1 MSPEHEQTIKMNNN
15 IKKIKLDIRQ
25 FDGGG
30 AAYSVIDI
38 LQSNGYIAY
47 LAGGCVRDILL
58 GRIPKDFDI
67 ATNCLPQD
75 SAFFFEN
82 SKEIGQAFGVVLVN
96 HMGHCFEIATF
107 REDFGSENGRH
118 PRKIC
123 FSNPEEDSQRRDFT
137 INSMFYD
144 PISET
149 LYDYN
154 NGEHDLNLKLVK
166 FVGDPIQRIREDHLR
181 MLRAVRFESTLCFN
195 MEKSTEEAIK
205 KSSSLV
211 SRLSGE
217 RIRDEF
223 IRILCEAHNAGE
235 ALKRLN
241 DMDLL
246 IHILPIFTKLSD
258 DQQNLIYTMLNDSN
272 NLSFELAMAIILQ
285 FMDSEKHLNII
296 NNDLKHLKL
305 STVQKSEIRDLLTNI
320 IAYDNFCNLP
330 MSQKKLLFA
339 DNSSSKSIKLLKLR
353 SRYGLTNQSQFDS
366 AEKFFELNRGFKLP
380 KPFISGKDL
389 ISKDVKPSIKF
400 GDILDEIYKEQLNEN
415 LQNKDEALDILD
427 RILNEQ

>member
-1 MSPEHEQTIKMNNN
+1 MMN
-15 IKKIKLDIRQ
+15 IKKIKFDIRK
-25 FDGGG
+25 FNGGKS
-30 AAYSVIDI
+30 AYSLIDI

-67 ATNCLPQD
+67 VTNCLPQNCAD
-75 SAFFFEN
+75 FFEN
-82 SKEIGQAFGVVLVN
+82 SKEIGKAFGVVLVN
-96 HMGHCFEIATF
+96 HMGHCFEVATF
-107 REDFGSENGRH
+107 REDFGSDNGRH

-123 FSNPEEDSQRRDFT
+123 FSNPEEDSKRRDFT

-166 FVGDPIQRIREDHLR
+166 FVGEPIQRIHEDHLR
-181 MLRAVRFESTLCFN
+181 MLRAVRFESTLCFIID
-195 MEKSTEEAIK
+195 KSSETAIQ

-223 IRILCEAHNAGE
+223 TRILCEAHNAGE

-258 DQQNLIYTMLNDSN
+258 EQQNLVYKMLNDSN
-272 NLSFELAMAIILQ
+272 DLSFELAMAIILQ
-285 FMDSEKHLNII
+285 FIDPEKLNI
-296 NNDLKHLKL
+296 NKELKHLKL
-305 STVQKSEIRDLLTNI
+305 STVQKSEISNLLSNI

-339 DNSSSKSIKLLKLR
+339 DSSSSKSLELLKLR
-353 SRYGLTNQSQFDS
+353 SRYGLSEQSLFDS
-366 AEKFFELNRGFKLP
+366 AEKFFKLHRNFKLP

-389 ISKDVKPSIKF
+389 ITKGVKPGERF
-400 GDILDEIYKEQLNEN
+400 GNILDEIYIEQLNEN

-427 RILNEQ
+427 RIVNDQ